1 MTSASAD
8 TAAKEFI
15 YSCAIGTDGRARLV
29 KHRIFKRTSTR
40 IYATREPRRDEPW
53 QAGSMMRTFV
63 LDRRELESEK
73 GAWNRVTRAR
83 YFVRPELAL
92 GPLHDQEPSPA
103 LVALGLR
110 SGAGLLAIRQAY
122 HRRALRCHPDI
133 GGDAAAFRTLHAHY
147 EAACRE
153 VEG

>member
-8 TAAKEFI
+8 TAAQEFV
-15 YSCAIGTDGRARLV
+15 YSCASDADGRARLV

-53 QAGSMMRTFV
+53 QAGSLVRTFV
-63 LDRRELESEK
+63 LDRRELESPK

-92 GPLHDQEPSPA
+92 GPLRDQEPSPA

-110 SGAGLLAIRQAY
+110 GGADLPAIRQAY
-122 HRRALRCHPDI
+122 HRLALQCHPDI

-147 EAACRE
+147 EAARRE

>member
-1 MTSASAD
+1 MTSTSAD
-8 TAAKEFI
+8 TAAKEFV
-15 YSCAIGTDGRARLV
+15 YSCAADEHGRARLV

-53 QAGSMMRTFV
+53 QAGSVMRTFV
-63 LDRRELESEK
+63 LDRRELESDK

-83 YFVRPELAL
+83 YFTRPELAI
-92 GPLHDQEPSPA
+92 GPLRDQEPSPA

-110 SGAGLLAIRQAY
+110 SEASLLAIRQAY
-122 HRRALRCHPDI
+122 HRLALQCHPDI
-133 GGDAAAFRTLHAHY
+133 GGDAATFRTLHAHY
-147 EAACRE
+147 VAACRE